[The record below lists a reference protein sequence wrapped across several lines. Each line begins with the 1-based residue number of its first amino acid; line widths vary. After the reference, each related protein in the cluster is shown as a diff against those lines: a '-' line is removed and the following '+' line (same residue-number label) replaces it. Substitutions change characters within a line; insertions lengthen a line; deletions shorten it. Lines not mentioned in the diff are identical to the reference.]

1 MLGIRQKLILGFGG
15 LFVLVGGIGL
25 LTMAKISVLGRS
37 IDVILR
43 ENYKSVIAC
52 QSMKESLE
60 RIDSGIL
67 FFFLDR
73 PEEGRRL
80 IDENLRA
87 FSAALETELSNI
99 TLPEE
104 GERARRI
111 PGLFKAFASAI
122 DEADDPSLTRDRRQA
137 LYLDE
142 LYPRFLELKGLAQEI
157 LDMNQANM
165 VQANN
170 RAREQAAAA
179 HRQLLLVILGAAAIA
194 LIYSLS
200 IRRWILWPLRRLAAF
215 ADEARRGNLDLVL
228 QPKGRDEI
236 GRLAEA
242 FNDMAEGLRGLRRQD
257 RLEVQR
263 TRRATEEVF
272 KALPTPI
279 AVLDLDGRVELA
291 TEPADRLFGLKAG
304 VDARGLGED
313 RLTDLINR
321 ALAENRPAEP
331 KDGAAGFLQRFDGL
345 QERLFHPVVL
355 PLSTSGGPD
364 EPSGL
369 AVLMLDVT
377 HLHEQLELKRSVVA
391 TVSHQLKTPLTAL
404 RMSLHMLLDE
414 SLGDLNPK
422 QSELLLAA
430 RDESER
436 LVRIVHDLLD
446 IDRIGSSRAAMTLRP
461 AEPAGLIRA
470 AVDRHFSEARDR
482 GVALTS
488 AIPPDLPFVLADG
501 SRIALVL
508 DNLLSNAFRY
518 TDAGGSIR
526 IEAEADPAG
535 VRFLVRDTGRGIPRE
550 HLDKVFA
557 PFFRAPGQDPAS
569 GVGLG
574 LAIVRETIR
583 HHGGEVGVESEPG
596 QGTTFWFTLPKAVNG
611 DEGPKVEEVR
621 P

>member
-1 MLGIRQKLILGFGG
+1 MLGIRQKLVLGFGG
-15 LFVLVGGIGL
+15 LVTLFGAIGL

-37 IDVILR
+37 IDVIMR

-52 QSMKESLE
+52 QTMKEALE

-80 IDENLRA
+80 IEENRQA

-104 GERARRI
+104 GARARRI

-122 DEADDPSLTRDRRQA
+122 DIADDPSLTRERRQA
-137 LYLDE
+137 LYLDQ

-165 VQANN
+165 VQAND
-170 RAREQAAAA
+170 RARDQAAAA
-179 HRQLLLVILGAAAIA
+179 HRQLLLAILAAAVVA
-194 LIYSLS
+194 LVYSLS
-200 IRRWILWPLRRLAAF
+200 IRRWILWPLRRLTAF
-215 ADEARRGNLDLVL
+215 AEDARRGNLDLVL

-291 TEPADRLFGLKAG
+291 TESADRLFGLKPGLA
-304 VDARGLGED
+304 ARELGED
-313 RLTDLINR
+313 WLTALIDR
-321 ALAENRPAEP
+321 AVAENRPAES

-345 QERLFHPVVL
+345 TERLFHPVVL
-355 PLSTSGGPD
+355 PLSISGGPE

-369 AVLMLDVT
+369 AVLLLDVT

-414 SLGDLNPK
+414 ALGDLNPK

-436 LVRIVHDLLD
+436 LVRIVNDLLD
-446 IDRIGSSRAAMTLRP
+446 IDRIESGRAQMAFRP
-461 AEPAGLIRA
+461 ADPAALVRDA
-470 AVDRHFSEARDR
+470 ADRHFSEARDR
-482 GVALTS
+482 GIALTAS
-488 AIPPDLPFVLADG
+488 VPPDLPRVRADR

-518 TDAGGSIR
+518 TEAGGSIR
-526 IEAEADPAG
+526 IEAESIPAG
-535 VRFLVRDTGRGIPRE
+535 VRFRVRDTGSGIPRE
-550 HLDKVFA
+550 HLDKVFS

-596 QGTTFWFTLPKAVNG
+596 EGTSFWFTLPKAEGEVG
-611 DEGPKVEEVR
+611 GPKVEEVR

>member
-87 FSAALETELSNI
+87 FGAALETELSNI

-122 DEADDPSLTRDRRQA
+122 DQADDPSLTRDRRQA

-165 VQANN
+165 VQAND
-170 RAREQAAAA
+170 RAREQAASA
-179 HRQLLLVILGAAAIA
+179 HRQLLLVILGAAAVA

-200 IRRWILWPLRRLAAF
+200 IRRWILWPLRRLTAF

-313 RLTDLINR
+313 RLTALINR

-331 KDGAAGFLQRFDGL
+331 KDGAGGFLQRFDGL
-345 QERLFHPVVL
+345 QERLFHP
-355 PLSTSGGPD
+355 GRAA
-364 EPSGL
+364 
-369 AVLMLDVT
+369 AV
-377 HLHEQLELKRSVVA
+377 HERRVRRAVR
-391 TVSHQLKTPLTAL
+391 PG
-404 RMSLHMLLDE
+404 R
-414 SLGDLNPK
+414 P
-422 QSELLLAA
+422 AA
-430 RDESER
+430 RRHPPSRTARAQAECGGHGLPPAEDAADRPADVLAHASR
-436 LVRIVHDLLD
+436 RVPGRSQPQAVRASSGRPRRKRAAGPHRPRPAGYRPH
-446 IDRIGSSRAAMTLRP
+446 RIGSASHVASPGRAGRP
-461 AEPAGLIRA
+461 DPRGRSTAISPKPAT
-470 AVDRHFSEARDR
+470 
-482 GVALTS
+482 GVS
-488 AIPPDLPFVLADG
+488 P
-501 SRIALVL
+501 
-508 DNLLSNAFRY
+508 
-518 TDAGGSIR
+518 
-526 IEAEADPAG
+526 
-535 VRFLVRDTGRGIPRE
+535 
-550 HLDKVFA
+550 
-557 PFFRAPGQDPAS
+557 
-569 GVGLG
+569 
-574 LAIVRETIR
+574 
-583 HHGGEVGVESEPG
+583 
-596 QGTTFWFTLPKAVNG
+596 
-611 DEGPKVEEVR
+611 
-621 P
+621 

>member
-15 LFVLVGGIGL
+15 LSVLVGAIGL

-43 ENYKSVIAC
+43 ENYKSVVAC
-52 QSMKESLE
+52 QSMKEALE
-60 RIDSGIL
+60 RIDSGVL
-67 FFFLDR
+67 LSFMER

-80 IDENLRA
+80 IEENRRVFA
-87 FSAALETELSNI
+87 AALETELDNI
-99 TLPEE
+99 TLT
-104 GERARRI
+104 GEREQARRL
-111 PGLFKAFASAI
+111 PGLFDAFTAAT
-122 DEADDPSLTRDRRQA
+122 DEAADLSLPLDRRRT
-137 LYLDE
+137 LYLDQA
-142 LYPRFLELKGLAQEI
+142 YPRFLELKGLAQEI

-165 VQANN
+165 VQAND
-170 RAREQAAAA
+170 RARTQAAAA
-179 HRQLLLVILGAAAIA
+179 HRQLLLVILTAAAVA
-194 LIYSLS
+194 LVYSLS
-200 IRRWILWPLRRLAAF
+200 VRRWILWPLRRLTVF

-236 GRLAEA
+236 GRLAQA
-242 FNDMAEGLRGLRRQD
+242 FNDMAEGLRALRRQD

-272 KALPTPI
+272 KAMPAPI
-279 AVLDLDGRVELA
+279 AILDPQGRVELA
-291 TEPADRLFGLKAG
+291 TEPADRLFGLKSG
-304 VDARGLGED
+304 VDARLLGEEK
-313 RLTDLINR
+313 LTALIQQ
-321 ALAENRPAEP
+321 ALAENRPAEAR
-331 KDGAAGFLQRFDGL
+331 DGAAGFLQRFDGL
-345 QERLFHPVVL
+345 QERLFHPLVL
-355 PLSTSGGPD
+355 PLSTGGGPG
-364 EPSGL
+364 EPDGL
-369 AVLMLDVT
+369 AVVLLDVT

-414 SLGDLNPK
+414 SMGDLNPK
-422 QSELLLAA
+422 QAELLLAA

-446 IDRIGSSRAAMTLRP
+446 IDRIESGRSLMTLRP

-482 GVALTS
+482 GVAL
-488 AIPPDLPFVLADG
+488 IPAFALDLPRVLADE
-501 SRIALVL
+501 SRLSLVF
-508 DNLLSNAFRY
+508 DNLLSNALRY
-518 TDAGGSIR
+518 TGPGGSIR

-535 VRFLVRDTGRGIPRE
+535 VRFRVRDTGQGIPGE
-550 HLDKVFA
+550 HLDKVFT
-557 PFFRAPGQDPAS
+557 PFFRAPGQDPGS

-596 QGTTFWFTLPKAVNG
+596 RGTTIWFTLPAA
-611 DEGPKVEEVR
+611 DEEGADRAAREVK

>member
-1 MLGIRQKLILGFGG
+1 MLGIRQKLVIGFGG

-25 LTMAKISVLGRS
+25 LTMAKISILGRS

-52 QSMKESLE
+52 QSMKEALE
-60 RIDSGIL
+60 RIDSGVL
-67 FFFLDR
+67 FSFLGR
-73 PEEGRRL
+73 TEESRRL
-80 IDENLRA
+80 VEDNRKA
-87 FSAALETELSNI
+87 FDAALDIELRNI
-99 TLPEE
+99 TLPRE
-104 GERARRI
+104 GEKAERI
-111 PGLFKAFASAI
+111 PPLFAAYAAGI
-122 DEADDPSLTRDRRQA
+122 GAVVDAARPVEERRA
-137 LYLDE
+137 LYADG

-165 VQANN
+165 VQAND

-179 HRQLLLVILGAAAIA
+179 HRQLLLVILVAAAVA

-200 IRRWILWPLRRLAAF
+200 IRRWILWPLSRLTAF

-313 RLTDLINR
+313 RLTALINR
-321 ALAENRPAEP
+321 ALADNRPAEP

-355 PLSTSGGPD
+355 PLSTAGASDGPT
-364 EPSGL
+364 GL
-369 AVLMLDVT
+369 AILLLDVT

-422 QSELLLAA
+422 QAELALAA

-446 IDRIGSSRAAMTLRP
+446 IDRIESGRSAMCLQA

-488 AIPPDLPFVLADG
+488 AIPPDLPRVLADG

-535 VRFLVRDTGRGIPRE
+535 VRFLVRDTGRGVPRE

-596 QGTTFWFTLPKAVNG
+596 QGTTFWFTLPKAG
-611 DEGPKVEEVR
+611 DGEEGPKVKEVR
-621 P
+621 S

>member
-15 LFVLVGGIGL
+15 LFLLVGGIGL
-25 LTMAKISVLGRS
+25 LTMTKISVLGRS

-52 QSMKESLE
+52 QSMKEALE
-60 RIDSGIL
+60 RIDSGVL
-67 FFFLDR
+67 FSFMGR
-73 PEEGRRL
+73 PDESRRL
-80 IDENLRA
+80 VDDNRKVFA
-87 FSAALETELSNI
+87 SALDKELNNI
-99 TLPEE
+99 TLSGE
-104 GERARRI
+104 GETAGKIPALYAAYAESIAAVVDASRPLEERR
-111 PGLFKAFASAI
+111 
-122 DEADDPSLTRDRRQA
+122 A
-137 LYLDE
+137 LYLDD
-142 LYPRFLELKGLAQEI
+142 LYPRFLELKSLAQQI
-157 LDMNQANM
+157 LDLNQANM
-165 VQANN
+165 VEAND
-170 RAREQAAAA
+170 RARAQAATA
-179 HRQLLLVILGAAAIA
+179 HRQLLLVILAAAAVA

-200 IRRWILWPLRRLAAF
+200 IRRWILWPIRRLTVF

-242 FNDMAEGLRGLRRQD
+242 FNDMAEGLRRLRRQD
-257 RLEVQR
+257 RLEIQR

-291 TEPADRLFGLKAG
+291 TDPADRLFGLKPGA
-304 VDARGLGED
+304 DARALGEGW
-313 RLTDLINR
+313 LNGLIDR

-331 KDGAAGFLQRFDGL
+331 KVRGEDFLQRFDGL
-345 QERLFHPVVL
+345 RERLFHPVVL
-355 PLSTSGGPD
+355 PLSTGGGPE

-369 AVLMLDVT
+369 AVLLLDVT
-377 HLHEQLELKRSVVA
+377 DLHEQLELKRSVVA

-422 QSELLLAA
+422 QAELALAA

-436 LVRIVHDLLD
+436 LVRIVNDLLD
-446 IDRIGSSRAAMTLRP
+446 IDRIESGRAQMTFRP
-461 AEPAGLIRA
+461 TDPVSLIRDA
-470 AVDRHFSEARDR
+470 ADRHFSEAKDR
-482 GVALTS
+482 GIALAAS
-488 AIPPDLPFVLADG
+488 APPDLPRVLADR
-501 SRIALVL
+501 SRIALVF

-518 TDAGGSIR
+518 TEAGGSIH
-526 IEAEADPAG
+526 IEAESDPAG
-535 VRFLVRDTGRGIPRE
+535 VRFRVRDTGRGISPE
-550 HLDKVFA
+550 YLDKIFS

-596 QGTTFWFTLPKAVNG
+596 QGTLFWFTLPKTGGEA
-611 DEGPKVEEVR
+611 DGPKVEEVR